1 MSGGDFW
8 TRRRAAV
15 EAEAEAKQAE
25 LAEQERA
32 ETQATL
38 EEQTDEEICAA
49 LDLPDPDT
57 LQPGDDYSV
66 FLQQAV
72 PERLRRRALRM
83 LWRSNPVLA
92 NVDGLVDYGEDFT
105 DAATVI
111 ENLSTTYQ
119 VGKGMLEHIMRSE
132 APKEVAEAEPD
143 PQPEEIV
150 DPIEPTVEQAAEVE
164 KPFEAP
170 QHDDDEPLPR
180 RRMRFEFIEEA
191 STANA

>member
-15 EAEAEAKQAE
+15 EAEAEAEQAQ
-25 LAEQERA
+25 LVEQERA
-32 ETQATL
+32 ETQAAL

-66 FLQQAV
+66 FLQKAV

-119 VGKGMLEHIMRSE
+119 VGKGMLEHVMRSQQPEEMAEEQPESEEGELEAAE
-132 APKEVAEAEPD
+132 APAE
-143 PQPEEIV
+143 QPEEIQAEL
-150 DPIEPTVEQAAEVE
+150 DPI
-164 KPFEAP
+164 
-170 QHDDDEPLPR
+170 QHDDEPLPR
-180 RRMRFEFIEEA
+180 RRMRFEFTEEA
-191 STANA
+191 SAANS

>member
-15 EAEAEAKQAE
+15 EAEAEAEEAQ
-25 LAEQERA
+25 LVEQERE
-32 ETQATL
+32 ETQAAL

-119 VGKGMLEHIMRSE
+119 VGKGMLEHVMRSQ
-132 APKEVAEAEPD
+132 
-143 PQPEEIV
+143 QPEEMAEARPESEEAELEAAEEPAEPPEEIQAEL
-150 DPIEPTVEQAAEVE
+150 DPIP
-164 KPFEAP
+164 
-170 QHDDDEPLPR
+170 HDDEPLPR
-180 RRMRFEFIEEA
+180 RRMRFEFTEEA
-191 STANA
+191 SAANS